1 MPNPPQH
8 PSLSLDD
15 LHLCRAVVS
24 ALGEAVLVT
33 GPDLERPGPVI
44 QYVNPAFTRITGY
57 APEEVVGQTPRL
69 LQGTTSERA
78 ELDRLEADLRATGTF
93 NGKTTNYKKD
103 GTAYI
108 NEWVIT
114 AVRDDRGE
122 VLHWVSVQRDVTERE
137 RQEEERRLLLSE
149 LQHRVR
155 NAMSIIASV
164 TRATSR
170 RGADLETV
178 AARIAGRV
186 DAIGITQRLLTGD
199 PSAGVDL
206 ANLVRSQVQGAGID
220 LQAVVVEGARA
231 QIKIDAAQTL
241 GLAFHELA
249 SNAVAHG
256 AFAADGGELAIRWER
271 VRGEAGD
278 ERIVVTWAEEKLGK
292 APILPERPG
301 VGLELLEHALS
312 YSLAAEITLS
322 SGADFYRCVIDLP
335 TRIEALAIPGRQ

>member
-8 PSLSLDD
+8 SSLSLDD
-15 LHLCRAVVS
+15 LHLCRGVVS

-33 GPDLERPGPVI
+33 GPELERPGPVI

-57 APEEVVGQTPRL
+57 AAEEVIGRTPRL
-69 LQGTTSERA
+69 LQGAASERA

-93 NGKTTNYKKD
+93 SGKTTNYKKD

-114 AVRDDRGE
+114 AVRDDHGG
-122 VLHWVSVQRDVTERE
+122 VLHWVAVQRDVTERE
-137 RQEEERRLLLSE
+137 RHEEERRLLLSE

-155 NAMSIIASV
+155 NAMAIIASV

-170 RGADLETV
+170 RGTDLETA

-186 DAIGITQRLLTGD
+186 DAIGITQRLLTRD
-199 PSAGVDL
+199 PLTGVDL
-206 ANLVRSQVQGAGID
+206 ADLVRSQVRGAGID
-220 LQAVVVEGARA
+220 LQAVVVEGPRA

-271 VRGEAGD
+271 VRGGAGGD
-278 ERIVVTWAEEKLGK
+278 RLVVSWAEEKLDT
-292 APILPERPG
+292 APILPERTG
-301 VGLELLEHALS
+301 VGLELLEQALS
-312 YSLAAEITLS
+312 YSLAADITLS
-322 SGADFYRCVIDLP
+322 CGADFYRCVIDLP
-335 TRIEALAIPGRQ
+335 TRIEVLAIPGRE